1 MPTAANIA
9 KRPLLPSRKW
19 SGADLAVPIWRS
31 GFLIDLARSGAC
43 RSGGFRPIWHGAKF
57 NDECCIDSIWLLLRS
72 GDLASFAIWR
82 SGIPIDLAGGK
93 SYILL
98 CPVNSHFFEL
108 FEGDKS
114 PLVPVRIAI
123 TSVFDETLRY
133 NHHFSHRFRFSHLE
147 PPNPTFPKPIFFN
160 KNLPPNAF
168 LHKKNFKQQKRNDRG
183 RCNLG

>member
-1 MPTAANIA
+1 MLGYTSIL
-9 KRPLLPSRKW
+9 LLPPGQSKVIWRRSGGSDLAIWLFSR
-19 SGADLAVPIWRS
+19 SGAIWRLPIWRISADLAR
-31 GFLIDLARSGAC
+31 
-43 RSGGFRPIWHGAKF
+43 AKF

-147 PPNPTFPKPIFFN
+147 PPNPTFPKPTFFN
-160 KNLPPNAF
+160 KNFPHNAF
-168 LHKKNFKQQKRNDRG
+168 LHNKKNI
-183 RCNLG
+183 